1 MTPRAAAWIV
11 GVMLVGVAAGT
22 AGAQDPVTP
31 PPGDE
36 DAALV
41 RRRGTTITPRVSGL
55 AGVQTFSAA
64 ESFDA
69 ILGTSSGI
77 VYGGSAGVL
86 IGRHV
91 FVDVQVSRFR
101 ADGSRVFISEQGERF
116 DLGFW
121 QVPPGIDVAPTRQGL
136 ARDPVFGRPARI
148 VGMVGIAAFVLQDLG
163 KATAPA

>member
-11 GVMLVGVAAGT
+11 GVMLVGVAAGP

-101 ADGSRVFISEQGERF
+101 ARRI
-116 DLGFW
+116 
-121 QVPPGIDVAPTRQGL
+121 
-136 ARDPVFGRPARI
+136 ARLHQRTG
-148 VGMVGIAAFVLQDLG
+148 
-163 KATAPA
+163 